1 MIILSVS
8 DVSLLFGTDVVLSH
22 VSLGVNEGDK
32 IGIVGVN
39 GAGKSLFMKI
49 AAGVIEA
56 SEGNVFVS
64 KDKKVGYLEQNTGL
78 DSDGKMFDEMLLAFP
93 GLVRDEKRLSEL
105 TMLMSSDCTENEHMM
120 YAKEYTALEEK
131 FKKDGGYEYK
141 SRISSMLTGLGF
153 VKETH
158 DMPINTLSGGQ
169 KTRLALARL
178 LLSNPDILMLD
189 EPTNHLDIQTAE
201 WLEEYLKAYKKTL
214 IVISH
219 DRYFLDKVTKSTF
232 EIENHEGKYYPC
244 PYSQYVK
251 RKEQD
256 RKVDQKH
263 YEMQQKEIARLEA
276 FIENQ
281 RKWNRERNI
290 IAAESRMK
298 AIDRMEK
305 IDKPKDL
312 PSNIRFSF
320 QMGENGK
327 CPDKMLEV
335 SNLTKGFPGK
345 QLFSGVSFV
354 LHGKDKMFIVGH
366 NGVGK
371 STMLKILC
379 GKISQDMGTFEYAKG
394 LSIGY
399 YDQEHQGLCGNNTV
413 IDELWDCFPD
423 KTQTQIRSALA
434 GFLFTSDDVF
444 KKVDVLSGGEKARLT
459 FAKLMLER
467 NDMLVL
473 DEPTNHLDAPSREV
487 LENALADYDGTVL
500 CVSHDRYFINKL
512 ASRVFEIKDDGV
524 FDFKGNYEDFVSYK
538 QKTAQS
544 LQMQGDKLDAQGAS
558 SNDFAKNKEARNL
571 RKNTEKK
578 LSQTENEIAALE
590 QELEEISRLENEF
603 ASDYQQQAKLY
614 ERKVSVQENLDKLY
628 EDWSQLQDI
637 IESL

>member
-1 MIILSVS
+1 
-8 DVSLLFGTDVVLSH
+8 
-22 VSLGVNEGDK
+22 
-32 IGIVGVN
+32 
-39 GAGKSLFMKI
+39 
-49 AAGVIEA
+49 
-56 SEGNVFVS
+56 
-64 KDKKVGYLEQNTGL
+64 
-78 DSDGKMFDEMLLAFP
+78 
-93 GLVRDEKRLSEL
+93 
-105 TMLMSSDCTENEHMM
+105 
-120 YAKEYTALEEK
+120 
-131 FKKDGGYEYK
+131 
-141 SRISSMLTGLGF
+141 
-153 VKETH
+153 
-158 DMPINTLSGGQ
+158 
-169 KTRLALARL
+169 
-178 LLSNPDILMLD
+178 
-189 EPTNHLDIQTAE
+189 
-201 WLEEYLKAYKKTL
+201 
-214 IVISH
+214 
-219 DRYFLDKVTKSTF
+219 
-232 EIENHEGKYYPC
+232 
-244 PYSQYVK
+244 
-251 RKEQD
+251 
-256 RKVDQKH
+256 
-263 YEMQQKEIARLEA
+263 
-276 FIENQ
+276 
-281 RKWNRERNI
+281 
-290 IAAESRMK
+290 MK
-298 AIDRMEK
+298 AIDRMDKLE
-305 IDKPKDL
+305 KPKDL

-379 GKISQDMGTFEYAKG
+379 GKLYQDFGTFEYAKG

-399 YDQEHQGLCGNNTV
+399 YDQEHQGLKGNNTV

-544 LQMQGDKLDAQGAS
+544 LQMQGNKLDAQGAT

-590 QELEEISRLENEF
+590 QELEEIAALETEF
-603 ASDYQQQAKLY
+603 ATDYQQQTKLY
-614 ERKVSVQENLDKLY
+614 ERKATVQERLDKLY
-628 EDWSQLQDI
+628 ETWSELQDI
-637 IESL
+637 IEAL